1 MILWTI
7 QPLDIYNLIIEIGV
21 YRCNSE
27 LIQMEEF
34 TEYYDWRVNQM
45 TDRIGK
51 PPMDVI
57 YSD

>member
-21 YRCNSE
+21 NRCNSE

-34 TEYYDWRVNQM
+34 TEYYSF
-45 TDRIGK
+45 GAK
-51 PPMDVI
+51 
-57 YSD
+57 